1 MPNWASRKIKF
12 ILTTDKI
19 SSSSLIFTLSLP
31 NFQLILEEMFCLS
44 DFCFFSL
51 FSQDGLCTWEV
62 VGLLWLWGGSGVTGS
77 QMSKVPLDP
86 SGVCYRGLGCP
97 ETNIHGDLV
106 TLLLEGSSGNWS
118 FSLGLLFLSAWS
130 GAGHSLGVIAQH
142 SFLLVLRTPIGS
154 WPSQPAW
161 QSSMAAS
168 NTVPALLLENS
179 YQTLR

>member
-51 FSQDGLCTWEV
+51 FSQDGLCVHGKKWGFCGFVVV
-62 VGLLWLWGGSGVTGS
+62 VGWRGPKWAKFTT
-77 QMSKVPLDP
+77 LDP
-86 SGVCYRGLGCP
+86 SGVCYKGLGCP
-97 ETNIHGDLV
+97 ETIHGDLV

-118 FSLGLLFLSAWS
+118 FSLVFLSAWS
-130 GAGHSLGVIAQH
+130 GAGHSLGDIAQH
-142 SFLLVLRTPIGS
+142 SFLLVLRTPTGS

-161 QSSMAAS
+161 QSSIAAS
-168 NTVPALLLENS
+168 NTVPALLLGSS